1 MATCVDISKAQYPTE
16 YKGNS
21 IQAMEGVSLIPILQG
36 KKSKDRAIFAEHEG
50 NRMVRL
56 GDWKLVAT
64 HYMGQEWELYNIKKD
79 RTEQHNLSDKY
90 PEKVQELEKL
100 YFDWAQRT
108 HVEPFPQMWNKYNK
122 KQFKI
127 YKEK

>member
-1 MATCVDISKAQYPTE
+1 
-16 YKGNS
+16 
-21 IQAMEGVSLIPILQG
+21 MEGVSLVPLIEGNAL
-36 KKSKDRAIFAEHEG
+36 KTRAIFAEHEG

-64 HYMGQEWELYNIKKD
+64 HYTGQDWELYNIKED
-79 RTEQHNLSDKY
+79 RTEQNNLAPQY
-90 PEKVQELEKL
+90 PEMVKELEAM
-100 YFDWAQRT
+100 YFQWAQRA

-127 YKEK
+127 YKER